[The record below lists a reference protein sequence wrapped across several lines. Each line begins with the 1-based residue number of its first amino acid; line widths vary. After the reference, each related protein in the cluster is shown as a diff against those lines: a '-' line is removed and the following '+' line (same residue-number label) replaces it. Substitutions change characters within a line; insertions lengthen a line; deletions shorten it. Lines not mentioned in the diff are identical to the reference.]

1 EFKEGNFKYQTD
13 SNGDDEGTVKDYIV
27 NTVPNDEIDVTVES
41 ADESTYKYKELDLE
55 GKVTT
60 SGNNDN
66 VITLNYGEDMS
77 DSARDVNN
85 YKLDEKEMPA
95 GTTVD
100 FVGDK
105 DKVEISLPKGTI
117 DSTTKYK
124 LSVSTDVTNAKGSHM
139 VDSLQTKQ
147 AANTVIQLT
156 DSVAPELAS
165 AKYIVDTDSVEADTE
180 SSTIEV
186 TFNEAIS
193 FEQ

>member
-1 EFKEGNFKYQTD
+1 
-13 SNGDDEGTVKDYIV
+13 
-27 NTVPNDEIDVTVES
+27 
-41 ADESTYKYKELDLE
+41 
-55 GKVTT
+55 
-60 SGNNDN
+60 
-66 VITLNYGEDMS
+66 
-77 DSARDVNN
+77 
-85 YKLDEKEMPA
+85 
-95 GTTVD
+95 D

-105 DKVEISLPKGTI
+105 DKVEITLPKGTI

-193 FEQ
+193 FEQEANGNFNVEINGSKQTVNSVADGDGEDKLKLTLSEAVNVNQDATISIVKNSNGEVVITDEANNKAEVGSSVIANTTKF